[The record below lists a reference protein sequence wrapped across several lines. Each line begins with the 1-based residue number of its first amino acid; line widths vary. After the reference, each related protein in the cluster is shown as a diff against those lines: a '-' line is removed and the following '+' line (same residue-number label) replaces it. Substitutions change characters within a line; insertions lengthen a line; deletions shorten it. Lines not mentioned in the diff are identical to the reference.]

1 MTRGRRQG
9 RTIRVLLVDKLD
21 HPNSALAPYHRN
33 RDLVHPQDLRL
44 VLIGRRQELFSGG
57 EPPMAELKTECLFL
71 PWWLWWLLV
80 LTAIAF
86 LIWFVLCLFFGIC

>member
-1 MTRGRRQG
+1 M
-9 RTIRVLLVDKLD
+9 
-21 HPNSALAPYHRN
+21 
-33 RDLVHPQDLRL
+33 
-44 VLIGRRQELFSGG
+44 LIGRRQELFSGG